1 MNNQTGLAT
10 RTDVPAFGSRNEIAV
25 LAKRF
30 EVMLPGGKKLNE
42 GEKLA
47 LAQVALITH
56 LNPFIG
62 EIWYIPGKGI
72 TIGIAGARRLDNEAM
87 VKAGGRSW
95 PSFTM
100 CPPEEA
106 GVPAR
111 DVPHLAAA
119 FRCEISDSVEN
130 EKYLRSLTE
139 MINTISKT
147 ESIDPLNDAKAA
159 IGPRPSWIGYG
170 YSTLTE
176 ESRMNKVQLA
186 RKRAHADALKQR
198 IIVPFGV
205 SVAVTDTRD
214 EDVVDAQFKEA

>member
-1 MNNQTGLAT
+1 MNEQTLAT

-42 GEKLA
+42 SEKLA
-47 LAQVALITH
+47 LAQVSLITR

-72 TIGIAGARRLDNEAM
+72 QIGIAGARRLDNEAM

-95 PSFTM
+95 PTFTL

-106 GVPAR
+106 GVTTR
-111 DVPHLAAA
+111 DLPHLAAA
-119 FRCEISDSVEN
+119 IKCEISDSVEN
-130 EKYLRSLTE
+130 EKHFQALTE
-139 MINTISKT
+139 MINSLTRSGCT
-147 ESIDPLNDAKAA
+147 DPAKEARAA

-170 YSTLTE
+170 YSTVTE

-214 EDVVDAQFKEA
+214 ENVVDAQFKEA